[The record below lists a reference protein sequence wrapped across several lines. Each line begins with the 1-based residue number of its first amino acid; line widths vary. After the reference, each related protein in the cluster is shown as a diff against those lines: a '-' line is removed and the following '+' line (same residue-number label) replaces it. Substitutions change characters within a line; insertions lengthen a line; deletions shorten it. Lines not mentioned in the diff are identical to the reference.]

1 MEISEWDT
9 LSIISEVFNKML
21 SVGRLATYY
30 LCIGLAG
37 GKCMEKLTQN
47 FIECGQYYT
56 KHDLESLI
64 HVATLISVAGCVC
77 AWNIQYMLQSTA
89 AQQQACDC
97 VVL

>member
-30 LCIGLAG
+30 LCIGLLG

-47 FIECGQYYT
+47 LIECGQYYT
-56 KHDLESLI
+56 KHDL
-64 HVATLISVAGCVC
+64 
-77 AWNIQYMLQSTA
+77 
-89 AQQQACDC
+89 
-97 VVL
+97 